1 MPILTSTNFE
11 GLVNRRFLNNLFP
24 QPATP
29 ILSLGE
35 FTPNFNLFCLQ
46 QQQFVQLAEQRQA
59 QRPILLAFT
68 RIFTENQYC
77 PLCFPHIQ
85 SLNRQYQQFQNLG
98 VDVFMITSTDYR
110 QSEIVVRD
118 LGLEI
123 PLLSDPSCDVFRR
136 YGLGQALGAPLPAQF
151 LLDRAGRL
159 QYAHLFSFLSHN
171 ADVDGLLSI
180 AQACCI

>member
-11 GLVNRRFLNNLFP
+11 GLVNRRFLQNLFP

-29 ILSLGE
+29 VLSLGQL
-35 FTPNFNLFCLQ
+35 TPDFELFCLQ
-46 QQQFVQLAEQRQA
+46 QQQSIRLSQQIQA

-77 PLCFPHIQ
+77 PLCFPHIKALNQ
-85 SLNRQYQQFQNLG
+85 SYQQFQQLG
-98 VDVFMITSTDYR
+98 IDVFMITSTDYA
-110 QSEIVVRD
+110 QSEIVVQD
-118 LGLEI
+118 LSLEI
-123 PLLSDPSCDVFRR
+123 PLLSDPTCDVFRR

-171 ADVDGLLSI
+171 APVDGLLSV
-180 AQACCI
+180 ARACCV